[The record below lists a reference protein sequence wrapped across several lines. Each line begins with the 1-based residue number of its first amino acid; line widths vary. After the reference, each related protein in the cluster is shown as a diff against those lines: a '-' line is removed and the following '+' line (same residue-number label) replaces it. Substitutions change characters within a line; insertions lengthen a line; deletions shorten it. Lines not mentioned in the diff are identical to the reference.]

1 MKNRRMFVLAVIGL
15 ALALVACSIGSTG
28 SQETPTASSAAPAA
42 PAAQTGGQATAA
54 PAAQATSEATPA
66 SAQEA
71 ATSAPGGVEQDL
83 TVSSVTEGLASLQS
97 YKNTMTVQF
106 SGTDDQGQPVNG
118 TWQTEE
124 DYTQEPQAQRVAITA
139 SGFSTD
145 TLQNGS
151 FEMITIGDTTYLL
164 TQDQSGEPSCMSTS
178 SSEQSNFQQG
188 LFSPD
193 ILGGISDAKYV
204 NTETVNGVK
213 AKHYA
218 WSEGNQILLGFSS
231 SKGDVWKAVDGDYV
245 VKYVAQASGKG
256 ALFGST
262 QEEGTI
268 TVDYELTDVNGSFT
282 IEAPDSCAGPATDI
296 PIMADAQDKSSF
308 GEMLS
313 YTSPSDFATVV
324 DFYKTEMS
332 NNGWQPSGEP
342 MEVEGL
348 ASLEFTK
355 DTRTA
360 QVMITYDSDTQLT
373 SVTVTTSSQ

>member
-1 MKNRRMFVLAVIGL
+1 MKNRRMFAMAVIVL

-42 PAAQTGGQATAA
+42 QTA
-54 PAAQATSEATPA
+54 SEATPA
-66 SAQEA
+66 PTVQTGGE
-71 ATSAPGGVEQDL
+71 ATSAPAQGAATTVPSGAEQDL

-97 YKNTMTVQF
+97 YKSTMTMQF

-118 TWQTEE
+118 SWQTEE
-124 DYTQEPQAQRVAITA
+124 DYTQEPQAQRIAITS
-139 SGFSTD
+139 SGFSTE
-145 TLQNGS
+145 TVQTGS
-151 FEMITIGDTTYLL
+151 FEMITIGDTTYML
-164 TQDQSGEPSCMSTS
+164 TQDENGEPSCISIS
-178 SSEQSNFQQG
+178 SSEQSNMQQG
-188 LFSPD
+188 LYTPD
-193 ILGGISDAKYV
+193 VLGGINDAKYV
-204 NTETVNGVK
+204 NTETVNGVQ

-218 WSEGNQILLGFSS
+218 WSEGSQSLLGFAS

-245 VKYVAQASGKG
+245 VKYVAEASGKG
-256 ALFGST
+256 ALFGAT

-268 TVDYELTDVNGSFT
+268 SIDYELSDVNGSFT

-313 YTSPSDFATVV
+313 YSSPSDFATVV
-324 DFYKTEMS
+324 DFYKTEMP
-332 NNGWQPSGEP
+332 NNGWQSSGEP

-355 DTRTA
+355 DSRTA
-360 QVMITYDSDTQLT
+360 QVVITYDSDAKLT
-373 SVTVTTSSQ
+373 SVTVSTSSQ